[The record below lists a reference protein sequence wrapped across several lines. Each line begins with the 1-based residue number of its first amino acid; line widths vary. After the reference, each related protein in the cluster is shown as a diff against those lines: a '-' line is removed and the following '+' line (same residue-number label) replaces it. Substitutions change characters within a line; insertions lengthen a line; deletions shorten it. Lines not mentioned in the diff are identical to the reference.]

1 MPATILIRNKAGVE
15 VHGIPA
21 GETVPVKAAP
31 DGQVPLLLMHRK
43 RIADGTFEI
52 VKAEKP
58 AKAPKKQEG

>member
-1 MPATILIRNKAGVE
+1 MPATILIKNLAGVE

-31 DGQVPLLLMHRK
+31 DGKAPMLLMHRK
-43 RIADGTFEI
+43 RLLDGTFQI

-58 AKAPKKQEG
+58 AKTPKKEG